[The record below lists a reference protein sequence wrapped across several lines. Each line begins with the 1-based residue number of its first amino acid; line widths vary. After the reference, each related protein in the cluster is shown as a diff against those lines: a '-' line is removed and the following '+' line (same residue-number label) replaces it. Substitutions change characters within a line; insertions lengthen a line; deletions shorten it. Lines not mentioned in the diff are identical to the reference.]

1 MTGPQVTWWA
11 WVVVF
16 VVSALDLAIQGHDL
30 SALRFVLGLLTVN
43 GLVFAC
49 TIWPR
54 VIASQDDMIVHNPFR
69 TFVIPWLAVRQVMV
83 ADSVQVRCARR
94 SPRKDKTVYSWALS
108 SPRRANARTEMRAR
122 QWERTGRGRNR
133 PPGWDRMPES
143 AKEIAKMG
151 PADLIA
157 RELAS
162 IARLVKAEAVGATV
176 AAPGTAGGS
185 GGSSPQGST
194 AGGSGPSGDAV
205 SPQASTAADSQAQIT
220 GMDGAVGTAGSD
232 GALVPVVSGYWAWQ
246 PIVAILVP
254 AAAFTLAMLIK

>member
-83 ADSVQVRCARR
+83 ADSVQVRCARK

-176 AAPGTAGGS
+176 AAPGTA
-185 GGSSPQGST
+185 
-194 AGGSGPSGDAV
+194 
-205 SPQASTAADSQAQIT
+205 ADSQAQIT